1 MNKNAALCQQTTL
14 WRKNNKQLHMEIW
27 TQKETNNLFSSHRD
41 GIGLKIWFD
50 FFYYLSEWTI
60 DFEKCSESMSKNRKI
75 CFLTDGWIPKFFFS
89 VHYHLR
95 LNTVVWTKRKS
106 AEHAEKNQQQTAS
119 PFFFCFCCHFNSA
132 LLYVNFL
139 RHSLFRMTVSR

>member
-41 GIGLKIWFD
+41 GIGLKILFD

-75 CFLTDGWIPKFFFS
+75 CFLTDGWIPKFFFFLS
-89 VHYHLR
+89 TIISGWILSYGLNENQLNMRKKTNNKR
-95 LNTVVWTKRKS
+95 L
-106 AEHAEKNQQQTAS
+106 HH
-119 PFFFCFCCHFNSA
+119 FFF
-132 LLYVNFL
+132 LLL
-139 RHSLFRMTVSR
+139 LSL